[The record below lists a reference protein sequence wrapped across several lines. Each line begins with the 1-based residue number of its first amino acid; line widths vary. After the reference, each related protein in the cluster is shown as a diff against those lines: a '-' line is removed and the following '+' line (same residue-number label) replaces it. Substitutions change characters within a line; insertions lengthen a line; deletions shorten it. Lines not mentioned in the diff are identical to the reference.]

1 MNSLANNPE
10 LAAVGAQLAASA
22 APAAPAAPS
31 TPTPSHGGGGPPVV
45 PPERNGGGDNNNGG
59 RQFKMPFWVA
69 MVLLAGLALFGVH
82 RVIYNMN
89 WNAPFQVSDKLD
101 HQGAWYRQA
110 ALAPVDW
117 VKSRQYYI
125 RADFWGN
132 KSVVYQ
138 VGDRQF
144 IQSQSG
150 APAVEIYPT
159 K

>member
-22 APAAPAAPS
+22 TPPAHS

-45 PPERNGGGDNNNGG
+45 PPERNGGGDNNGG

-69 MVLLAGLALFGVH
+69 MVLLAGLVLFAGH
-82 RVIYNMN
+82 RIIYNMN

>member
-1 MNSLANNPE
+1 MNSLASNPQLDALGKTLGASDSQSPAPASPTPTGGGTPPVPPVE
-10 LAAVGAQLAASA
+10 RHDGGDGGKDGRHFRLPFWAAVVIGALLLLFC
-22 APAAPAAPS
+22 
-31 TPTPSHGGGGPPVV
+31 GYRVV
-45 PPERNGGGDNNNGG
+45 
-59 RQFKMPFWVA
+59 
-69 MVLLAGLALFGVH
+69 
-82 RVIYNMN
+82 YSMN
-89 WNAPFQVSDKLD
+89 WNAPFAVSDKLD

-117 VKSRQYYI
+117 VRSREYFVE
-125 RADFWGN
+125 ADFWGN
-132 KSVVYQ
+132 KRVVYQ